1 MEEWEGKHEG
11 ERGERENNETETAIV
26 KSFPPGPEVVG
37 EWCGHSEREGSK
49 V

>member
-37 EWCGHSEREGSK
+37 GMVWPLRERR
-49 V
+49 